1 MHLNVKKAVSKLSK
15 YFGPSTL
22 VAAAFIGPGTITT
35 CTLAG
40 VHAGYDL
47 LWAMVFSIFATLV
60 LQEMAAR
67 LGWVTRQGLGEA
79 INKRYNSGISRYLVF
94 FIVLGAIV
102 VGNAAYES
110 GNLSGGILGL
120 ELLFGPLQYYPL
132 VIGLMAFVLLFL
144 GSYKFLETVLVSLV
158 ILMSLCFLIT
168 AILVKP
174 NIVDIISG
182 IIPNAR
188 NFDLM
193 LILGLIGTTVVPY
206 NLFLHA
212 SIVSKKWPAD
222 AMLSDI
228 RMENRVSIILGGL
241 ISMLVIIVAAANR
254 GQLSEVSSA
263 GDLALQLKP
272 LCGSMAPILMG
283 IGLLAAGLSSA
294 LTAPLSAAWAAK
306 GLFGWEDNEKGMRFR
321 LVWMCI
327 LAIGIV
333 VTLSGLKPII
343 IIKFA
348 QVTNAV
354 LLPFIAGYLLYL
366 ANQKEIMGRFINSMT
381 KNIIGGSVIL
391 ITLSLSLRSL
401 GKIFNLF

>member
-1 MHLNVKKAVSKLSK
+1 MSKLSK

-40 VHAGYDL
+40 VSTGYDL
-47 LWAMVFSIFATLV
+47 LWAMVFSISATLV

-79 INKRYNSGISRYLVF
+79 INKRYKSGLSRYLVF
-94 FIVLGAIV
+94 FVVIGAIII
-102 VGNAAYES
+102 GNAAYES

-120 ELLFGPLQYYPL
+120 ELLFGPFQYFPL
-132 VIGLMAFVLLFL
+132 IIGLVAFFLLFL

-158 ILMSLCFLIT
+158 ILMSLCFLVT

-174 NIVDIISG
+174 DIIEILKG
-182 IIPNAR
+182 MLPNAR

-212 SIVSKKWPAD
+212 STVSKKWPAD
-222 AMLSDI
+222 ASLSDL

-241 ISMLVIIVAAANR
+241 ISMLVIVVAAANR
-254 GQLSEVSSA
+254 GQLSEVTGA
-263 GDLALQLKP
+263 GDLAAQLEP
-272 LCGSMAPILMG
+272 FCGSMAPILMG

-294 LTAPLSAAWAAK
+294 LTAPLAAAWAAK
-306 GLFGWEDNEKGMRFR
+306 GIFNWTEDEKGIRFR
-321 LVWMCI
+321 MVWMII
-327 LAIGIV
+327 LGIGIA

-348 QVTNAV
+348 QVTNAL

-366 ANQKEIMGRFINSMT
+366 ANQKEIMGRFVNSMA
-381 KNIIGGSVIL
+381 KNIIGTSVIL
-391 ITLSLSLRSL
+391 ITLSLSIRSL
-401 GKIFNLF
+401 GKLFNLF